1 MFDPNKELK
10 STRAGFGEGLVLA
23 GEKDQRVVALTANLK
38 ESVCMS
44 DFAKKFPERFFDV
57 GVAEQNLAGVASG
70 MAAMGKIP
78 FIGSFAIF
86 SPGRNWEQIRT
97 TICYNNQPVKIV
109 GSHSGLS
116 ASLDGGSHQMLEDIA
131 LTRVLPNMIVL
142 SPCDAIEA
150 KKMVVAAAEID
161 NPVYIRLSR
170 VETPIIT
177 SEEAPFEIG
186 KAQILFKSEIKK
198 QRLNLS
204 SDLRFNLEKSE
215 AGIIATGTMVHKA
228 LAAAKELAESGIAVS
243 VMNLAT
249 IKPLDE
255 KAIIKLA
262 GETGT
267 IVTVEEHQI
276 AGGMGSAITEL
287 LAQKLP
293 TPIEFIGVRD
303 QFGQTGTYEEL
314 LNFYGLGV
322 LQIKQAIRSLLKRKD
337 LLK

>member
-23 GEKDQRVVALTANLK
+23 GEKDKRVVALTANLK

-44 DFAKKFPERFFDV
+44 AFAEKLPERFFDI

-109 GSHSGLS
+109 SSHSGLS

-150 KKMVVAAAEID
+150 KKTVAAAAEID
-161 NPVYIRLSR
+161 SPVYIRLSR

-177 SEEAPFEIG
+177 SEEMPFEIG
-186 KAQILFKSEIKK
+186 KAKILFQSRPVDTPCP
-198 QRLNLS
+198 QVL
-204 SDLRFNLEKSE
+204 
-215 AGIIATGTMVHKA
+215 GIIATGTMVHKA

-287 LAQKLP
+287 LAQKSP
-293 TPIEFIGVRD
+293 TPIEFIGVKD

-314 LNFYGLGV
+314 LNFYGLGI
-322 LQIKQAIRSLLKRKD
+322 LQIKQAVRRLLKRKD

>member
-23 GEKDQRVVALTANLK
+23 GEKDKRVVALTANLK

-44 DFAKKFPERFFDV
+44 AFAKKFPERFFDV

-228 LAAAKELAESGIAVS
+228 LAAAKELA
-243 VMNLAT
+243 
-249 IKPLDE
+249 
-255 KAIIKLA
+255 
-262 GETGT
+262 GETGA

-276 AGGMGSAITEL
+276 AGGMGSAIAEL

-293 TPIEFIGVRD
+293 TPMEFIGVKD

-322 LQIKQAIRSLLKRKD
+322 LQIKQAVRRLLKKKG